1 MAVAG
6 RGGLR
11 ETTALPTWGDNSGQ
25 EEAAVTVG
33 LARDVVVDY
42 EDGGDIAIGDVESVD
57 GGTTGVSHL
66 VNKHLDKVHHGQESM
81 CDSLN
86 KSEADSLSQ
95 VRIPGFPL

>member
-1 MAVAG
+1 MAEAG
-6 RGGLR
+6 HGGLR
-11 ETTALPTWGDNSGQ
+11 ETTGLPTWGDHSG
-25 EEAAVTVG
+25 EEEPAVTVG

-42 EDGGDIAIGDVESVD
+42 EDGGDIGDVESVD
-57 GGTTGVSHL
+57 GGTTGVNHL